1 VTISHRVIRADAAR
15 NRALLLAA
23 AEDEF
28 AERGITAS
36 VADIA
41 RRAGV
46 AKGTVFRHFPAK
58 EDLIAAIVC
67 GHIAVLAEAAF
78 KLADSS
84 DPGAALLEFLTIA
97 ADQRQRHDLTFL
109 MSASDGDHRVAE
121 ARDALHANLERLVD
135 RACTSGAIR
144 DDVTEA
150 DIFLLM
156 CAPIHVVEN
165 LTAPAP
171 LLWQRYLAIIFDG
184 LRPDG
189 AHPLPQPAPVVTK
202 AAPARRTAPAV
213 R

>member
-1 VTISHRVIRADAAR
+1 MTTTRPIRADAAR

-28 AERGITAS
+28 AERGLSAS

-46 AKGTVFRHFPAK
+46 AKGTVFRHFPTK

-67 GHIAVLAEAAF
+67 GHIAALADAARR
-78 KLADSS
+78 LADSP
-84 DPGAALLEFLTIA
+84 DAGAALLEFLTIA

-109 MSASDGDHRVAE
+109 QSVSAGDPRVAE
-121 ARDALHANLERLVD
+121 VSGALHANLETLVD
-135 RACTSGAIR
+135 RARASGAIR
-144 DDVTEA
+144 ADITEA
-150 DIFLLM
+150 DVFLMM
-156 CAPIHVVEN
+156 CAPIHIVEN
-165 LTAPAP
+165 LAAPTP

-189 AHPLPQPAPVVTK
+189 AHPLPQPAPVM
-202 AAPARRTAPAV
+202 P
-213 R
+213 